1 MAATQQI
8 MEKTKSTTSSSSN
21 HVDTHGPSNARMLQI
36 DLLIWLNNSIDE
48 SNGDWQHT
56 ISQLGGVVDTING

>member
-1 MAATQQI
+1 MAAVQQI
-8 MEKTKSTTSSSSN
+8 MEKTKSTASCSSK
-21 HVDTHGPSNARMLQI
+21 HVDARMVQI

-48 SNGDWQHT
+48 SNEDWQHT